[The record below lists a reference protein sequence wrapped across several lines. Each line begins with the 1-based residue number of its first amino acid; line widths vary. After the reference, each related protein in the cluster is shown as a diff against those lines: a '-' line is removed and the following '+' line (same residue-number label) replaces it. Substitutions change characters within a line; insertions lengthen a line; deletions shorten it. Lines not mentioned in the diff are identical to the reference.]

1 MDKAAILKIVDR
13 FHKEINSRGIRLQKI
28 ILYGSHSVGTNNEES
43 DIDLVVISDDF
54 YGKDYWERIDLLA
67 DVIYQIFA
75 PIEAV
80 ALTQDE
86 WDKKDS
92 FIVDFARQG
101 EILFAA

>member
-1 MDKAAILKIVDR
+1 MDKAAVLKIVDR

-28 ILYGSHSVGTNNEES
+28 ILYGSHSAGTNNEES

-75 PIEAV
+75 PIEAI
-80 ALTQDE
+80 ALTQEE
-86 WDKKDS
+86 WEKKDS